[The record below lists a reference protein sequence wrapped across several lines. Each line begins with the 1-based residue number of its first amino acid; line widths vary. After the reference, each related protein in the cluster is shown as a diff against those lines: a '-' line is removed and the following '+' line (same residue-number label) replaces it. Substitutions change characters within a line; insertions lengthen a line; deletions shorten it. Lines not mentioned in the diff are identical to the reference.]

1 MALVITKKVRTILLI
16 VLTVLVVGGGGFL
29 IWRVTQEESIAP
41 EDSEAAPPDGVDGGT
56 LVDLPCSGIV
66 IDLGDA
72 NQQGPWG
79 QYVCG
84 NGCMS
89 TPEKTLLCP
98 STRNFSISGEFS
110 EGIYDITGIVGR
122 GHENQQQDKE
132 DFRLVINDLPND
144 SPLDVLSS
152 GTSSSYAEE
161 VEEIGTYHLL
171 ESSNPASMNH
181 LHACPPEDSP
191 MSVHLYKLCLEQVN
205 VCNKGTAILP
215 DPKNEYGTLSDPV
228 LSIQTDDVDGIG
240 DVTTAKLNGSD
251 IPSCQS
257 QDGAACYNISGTNIH
272 ISVAPGLQEI
282 PEGEYNIEIA
292 WTDGKGIGGSNCTMQ
307 ASFEVAAAEIEAD
320 PACGT
325 LVGTYSHD
333 TTDWPD
339 GTFCLIGDS
348 EPTNPE
354 FPSMGGSTTWTCS
367 NGEGTEVSC
376 TATRGDVDDPACGS
390 LVGNY
395 SSDTT
400 DWPSGTFC
408 SVGDPEPPNP
418 EFPSQ
423 GGSTAWTCS
432 NGEGTDVSCS
442 ATRDDITEA
451 PTVPQTGIFDTV
463 LGRVSVGVSF
473 IFLGG
478 LVSQYSKF
486 NYILNS
492 ISERH
497 QFRSEIKKQ
506 RKAKRRREKLEENFD

>member
-1 MALVITKKVRTILLI
+1 
-16 VLTVLVVGGGGFL
+16 
-29 IWRVTQEESIAP
+29 
-41 EDSEAAPPDGVDGGT
+41 
-56 LVDLPCSGIV
+56 
-66 IDLGDA
+66 
-72 NQQGPWG
+72 
-79 QYVCG
+79 
-84 NGCMS
+84 
-89 TPEKTLLCP
+89 
-98 STRNFSISGEFS
+98 
-110 EGIYDITGIVGR
+110 
-122 GHENQQQDKE
+122 
-132 DFRLVINDLPND
+132 
-144 SPLDVLSS
+144 
-152 GTSSSYAEE
+152 
-161 VEEIGTYHLL
+161 
-171 ESSNPASMNH
+171 
-181 LHACPPEDSP
+181 
-191 MSVHLYKLCLEQVN
+191 
-205 VCNKGTAILP
+205 
-215 DPKNEYGTLSDPV
+215 
-228 LSIQTDDVDGIG
+228 
-240 DVTTAKLNGSD
+240 
-251 IPSCQS
+251 
-257 QDGAACYNISGTNIH
+257 
-272 ISVAPGLQEI
+272 
-282 PEGEYNIEIA
+282 
-292 WTDGKGIGGSNCTMQ
+292 MQ